1 MLVACAEPTMVA
13 CAAPHVCATSCG
25 AVRPTLGSVTGS
37 RLEVEPAAAATG
49 VSGALLEHHVTCMME
64 IAESIAVNSFRVRP
78 DETLHDA

>member
-1 MLVACAEPTMVA
+1 MLGACAEPTMVA

-25 AVRPTLGSVTGS
+25 AVGPNARLGHGVSA
-37 RLEVEPAAAATG
+37 RAAATG